1 MTVDRPNSATDAET
15 GRSANDY
22 VCWSRMQAEA
32 GQPLEIIVG
41 RKETERRLGGGL
53 FCWGVGNA
61 PASAI
66 NALARMGTPV
76 LAIFSIMKSKPKS
89 IDTKPGRIVAWRRY
103 FDSEGVLRP
112 LPAHVLVTSRGDSAT
127 GPKQKHFALMCWS
140 DQPLTLQTGL
150 PFDPSAYR
158 NVGGRGA
165 PVGASQVTALLRKS
179 SQSLNETAYEVN
191 LRAQLAGGYW
201 VRLADPIELSLL
213 DREKLAQ
220 RDLDDDAWL
229 DLLDRVRSPA
239 KKVFGEPEDIRYLI

>member
-1 MTVDRPNSATDAET
+1 MTADRPSIATDAKA
-15 GRSANDY
+15 GRSAYNY

-32 GQPLEIIVG
+32 GQPLEIIVK

-66 NALARMGTPV
+66 SALARMGTPV
-76 LAIFSIMKSKPKS
+76 SAIFSIMKSKPKS
-89 IDTKPGRIVAWRRY
+89 IDAKPGRVVAWRRY

-165 PVGASQVTALLRKS
+165 PVGASQVTALLRQS
-179 SQSLNETAYEVN
+179 SKPSNETAYEVN

-201 VRLADPIELSLL
+201 VRLADPIELNSP
-213 DREKLAQ
+213 DQERLAQ
-220 RDLDDDAWL
+220 EDLDDDAWL
-229 DLLDRVRSPA
+229 DLLDRLRSPA
-239 KKVFGEPEDIRYLI
+239 KQSFREPEDTRYLI